1 MKDYRML
8 IFAELKLLN
17 KRLDSLRD
25 KVDRSNERLM
35 QKVDD
40 EIKEVEARI
49 ERDISPLRQQRIQ
62 IRTIVGGVAILLP
75 ILQGVIFYFL
85 S

>member
-1 MKDYRML
+1 VKDYRML